1 MITIRHLLEG
11 MSCQHSAI
19 QDIELAGTE
28 IDSRKV
34 IPGSIFFALP
44 GERTDGHD
52 FIADAF
58 SKGALLAVVQKDVSG
73 QFPMVD
79 LSNSMVTTIA
89 AIPEPPFCIRVNDS
103 LKALQQIAAYWR
115 RQLDLRVIG
124 ITGSV
129 GKSSTKELVAEVLS
143 RQYHTHKNPGN
154 YNNEIGLPLTLLN
167 MGEGHQYAVL
177 EMGFYYPGEIT
188 FLCEIALPYMGI
200 VTNIGTVHAERAGS
214 QEEIVKGKTELV
226 QALPSS
232 PEGVAIL
239 NMDDVLVRQMAQKT
253 RAKVVTYGTK
263 EGTDFWASNIH
274 SQGLEGIEFDLYLPG
289 GKTHVQSP
297 LIGRHS
303 VMTCLRAF
311 AAGSLAG
318 VPIEEIKNSLAGAQS
333 QLRMNVY
340 RHATNAIILDDAYNA
355 TPESTLAALDL
366 LAEVEGFHAA
376 VLGDM
381 LELGE
386 YERSGH
392 EKVGER
398 AADCVHVLIAIGP
411 RSKIIVDTA
420 IKSGLPA
427 QKTFW
432 FEDAEQALDT
442 VKKYCSREWVL
453 LVKGSH
459 GMRMDRITTA
469 LKEMQ

>member
-1 MITIRHLLEG
+1 MITFHHLLKASGRQPGE
-11 MSCQHSAI
+11 I
-19 QDIELAGTE
+19 QDFELTGAE

-44 GERTDGHD
+44 GEHTDGHD

-58 SKGALLAVVQKDVSG
+58 SKGALLAVVQKDVSDR
-73 QFPMVD
+73 FPMIDLTESVD
-79 LSNSMVTTIA
+79 ASIA
-89 AIPEPPFCIRVNDS
+89 TVPVPPLCIRVNDS
-103 LKALQQIAAYWR
+103 LKALQQIAAHWR

-143 RQYHTHKNPGN
+143 RKYHTFKNPGN

-188 FLCEIALPYMGI
+188 FLCEIALPQIGI

-214 QEEIVKGKTELV
+214 QAEIVKGKTELV
-226 QALPSS
+226 QALPAS
-232 PEGVAIL
+232 PEGIALL
-239 NMDDVLVRQMAQKT
+239 NWDDALVRPMAQKT
-253 RAKVVTYGTK
+253 SAKVVTYGQK
-263 EGTDFWASNIH
+263 EGADYRALNII
-274 SQGLEGIEFDLYLPG
+274 SKGLEGVEFDITMPG
-289 GKTHVQSP
+289 GEAHIKSP
-297 LIGRHS
+297 LTGRHS

-311 AAGSLAG
+311 AAGNLAG
-318 VPIEEIKNSLAGAQS
+318 VPDEQISKGLAGAQS
-333 QLRMNVY
+333 QLRMSVY
-340 RHATNAIILDDAYNA
+340 RHATGAIILDDAYNA

-366 LAEVEGFHAA
+366 LSEVEGFHLA

-386 YERSGH
+386 YEQSGH

-398 AADCVHVLIAIGP
+398 AAKCAHALIAIGP
-411 RSKIIVDTA
+411 RSKAIVDTA
-420 IKSGLPA
+420 IQSGLPA

-432 FEDAEQALDT
+432 FEDAEQALGT
-442 VKKYCSREWVL
+442 VKKYCSKEWVL

-459 GMRMDRITTA
+459 GMRLDRITTA
-469 LKEMQ
+469 LKEME

>member
-1 MITIRHLLEG
+1 MISIHHMLEALG
-11 MSCQHSAI
+11 CQ
-19 QDIELAGTE
+19 AGTGPDAKLSGAE

-34 IPGSIFFALP
+34 IPGSVFFALR
-44 GERTDGHD
+44 GERTDGHA
-52 FIADAF
+52 FISDAF
-58 SKGALLAVVQKDVSG
+58 GRGALVAVVQQDVSA
-73 QFPMVD
+73 QFPVMD
-79 LSNSMVTTIA
+79 AMEPGNACLAS
-89 AIPEPPFCIRVNDS
+89 IPATPFCIRVNDS
-103 LKALQQIAAYWR
+103 LKAMQQIASHWR
-115 RQLDLRVIG
+115 RRLDLRVIG

-129 GKSSTKELVAEVLS
+129 GKSSTKEMVAEVLS
-143 RQYHTHKNPGN
+143 RKYHTFKNPGN

-167 MGEGHQYAVL
+167 LGEGHQYAVL

-200 VTNIGTVHAERAGS
+200 ITNIGTVHAERAGS

-226 QALPSS
+226 MALPAA
-232 PEGVAIL
+232 PDGIALL
-239 NMDDVLVRQMAQKT
+239 NVDDALVLPMAQKT
-253 RAKVVTYGTK
+253 SARVVTYGTT
-263 EGTDFWASNIH
+263 ESADFRAASIN
-274 SQGLEGIEFDLYLPG
+274 SKALEGIEFDVHMPG
-289 GKTHVQSP
+289 GKTHVKSP

-318 VPIEEIKNSLAGAQS
+318 VPVEEIKQGLARAQS
-333 QLRMNVY
+333 QLRMNIY
-340 RHATNAIILDDAYNA
+340 RHATGAIILDDAYNA

-366 LAEVEGFHAA
+366 LAEVKGFHAA

-392 EKVGER
+392 EKVGKR
-398 AADCVHVLIAIGP
+398 AAECAEVLIAIGP
-411 RSKIIVDTA
+411 RSKTMVDAA
-420 IKSGLPA
+420 IQSGLPT

-432 FEDAEQALDT
+432 FKDAEQALDI
-442 VKKYCSREWVL
+442 VRKYCSKNWVL

-459 GMRMDRITTA
+459 SMRLDRITTA

>member
-1 MITIRHLLEG
+1 MITVHHLIK
-11 MSCQHSAI
+11 AI
-19 QDIELAGTE
+19 GYQPGAVQNFELSGAE
-28 IDSRKV
+28 IDSRKT

-44 GERTDGHD
+44 GERADGHD

-58 SKGALLAVVQKDVSG
+58 SKGALLAIVQKDVSG
-73 QFPMVD
+73 QFPMIDLLNLVD
-79 LSNSMVTTIA
+79 ESIATI
-89 AIPEPPFCIRVNDS
+89 PNLPFCVRVNDS
-103 LKALQQIAAYWR
+103 LKALQQIAAHWR
-115 RQLDLRVIG
+115 RKLDLQVIG

-143 RQYHTHKNPGN
+143 RKYHTYKNPGN

-188 FLCEIALPYMGI
+188 FLCEISLPYMGI

-226 QALPSS
+226 QALPPS
-232 PEGVAIL
+232 PEGIALL
-239 NMDDVLVRQMAQKT
+239 NMDDALVYQMAQKT
-253 RAKVVTYGTK
+253 SARVVTYGTK
-263 EGTDFWASNIH
+263 EGADFQALNIL
-274 SQGLEGIEFDLYLPG
+274 SKGLEGIEFDIVNPSG
-289 GKTHVQSP
+289 VTHVKSP
-297 LIGRHS
+297 LTGRHS

-311 AAGSLAG
+311 TAGSLAG
-318 VPIEEIKNSLAGAQS
+318 VEGEEIKKSLSGAQS
-333 QLRMNVY
+333 QLRMSVY
-340 RHATNAIILDDAYNA
+340 RHASGAIILDDAYNA

-386 YERSGH
+386 YEHSGH

-398 AADCVHVLIAIGP
+398 AAYCAHVLIAIGP
-411 RSKIIVDTA
+411 RSKVIVDQA
-420 IKSGLPA
+420 IQSGLPA
-427 QKTFW
+427 QKTYW

-442 VKKYCSREWVL
+442 VKEYCSKGWAL

-459 GMRMDRITTA
+459 GMRLDRITTA
-469 LKEMQ
+469 LKEME

>member
-1 MITIRHLLEG
+1 MITFHHLLKAAG
-11 MSCQHSAI
+11 CQPGEI
-19 QDIELAGTE
+19 QDFELTGAE

-34 IPGSIFFALP
+34 ISGSIFFALP

-58 SKGALLAVVQKDVSG
+58 IKGALLAIVQKDVSG
-73 QFPMVD
+73 QFPMIDPLISENATLATVP
-79 LSNSMVTTIA
+79 A
-89 AIPEPPFCIRVNDS
+89 PPFCIRVNDS
-103 LKALQQIAAYWR
+103 LKALQQIAAHWR

-143 RQYHTHKNPGN
+143 RKYHTFKNPGN

-167 MGEGHQYAVL
+167 MGGGHQYAVL
-177 EMGFYYPGEIT
+177 EMGFYFPGEIT
-188 FLCEIALPYMGI
+188 FLCEIALPQIGI

-214 QEEIVKGKTELV
+214 QAEIVKGKTELV
-226 QALPSS
+226 QALPPS
-232 PEGVAIL
+232 PEGIALL
-239 NMDDVLVRQMAQKT
+239 NMDDALVHPMAQKT
-253 RAKVVTYGTK
+253 RAKVVTYGLK
-263 EGTDFWASNIH
+263 EGADYRAFKIISK
-274 SQGLEGIEFDLYLPG
+274 GLEGIEFEIAIPG
-289 GKTHVQSP
+289 GEAHIKSP
-297 LIGRHS
+297 LTGRHS

-311 AAGSLAG
+311 AAGSLSG
-318 VPIEEIKNSLAGAQS
+318 VPVEEIRKGLAGAQS
-333 QLRMNVY
+333 QLRMSVY
-340 RHATNAIILDDAYNA
+340 RHATGAIILDDAYNA

-392 EKVGER
+392 ENVGER
-398 AADCVHVLIAIGP
+398 AAYCAHALIAIGP
-411 RSKIIVDTA
+411 RSKAIVDSA
-420 IKSGLPA
+420 IQSGLPA

-442 VKKYCSREWVL
+442 VKKYCSKEWVL

-459 GMRMDRITTA
+459 GMRLDRITTA
-469 LKEMQ
+469 LKEME

>member
-1 MITIRHLLEG
+1 MITIHHLLKAVG
-11 MSCQHSAI
+11 CQPREI
-19 QDIELAGTE
+19 QDFELTGAE
-28 IDSRKV
+28 IDSRKI

-44 GERTDGHD
+44 GEKTDGHD
-52 FIADAF
+52 YISDAF
-58 SKGALLAVVQKDVSG
+58 RKGAPLAIVQKDVSG
-73 QFPMVD
+73 QFPMID
-79 LSNSMVTTIA
+79 LLNLENESIA
-89 AIPEPPFCIRVNDS
+89 TMPNPPFCVRVNDS
-103 LKALQQIAAYWR
+103 LKAMQQIAAHWR

-143 RQYHTHKNPGN
+143 RKYHTYKNPGN

-188 FLCEIALPYMGI
+188 FLCEIALPHMGI

-226 QALPSS
+226 QALPPS
-232 PEGVAIL
+232 PEGIALL
-239 NMDDVLVRQMAQKT
+239 NIDDALVRQMAQKT
-253 RAKVVTYGTK
+253 SAKVVTYGLK
-263 EGTDFWASNIH
+263 EGSDFRALNII
-274 SQGLEGIEFDLYLPG
+274 SKALEGIEFDIAMSDGVAHL
-289 GKTHVQSP
+289 KSP
-297 LIGRHS
+297 LTGLHS

-311 AAGSLAG
+311 AAGSIAG
-318 VPIEEIKNSLAGAQS
+318 VPVEEIRKGLAGAQS

-340 RHATNAIILDDAYNA
+340 RHATGAIILDDAYNA

-398 AADCVHVLIAIGP
+398 AAKCADALIAIGP
-411 RSKIIVDTA
+411 RSKTIVDTA
-420 IKSGLPA
+420 IQNGLP
-427 QKTFW
+427 QQNTFW
-432 FEDAEQALDT
+432 FENAEHALDT
-442 VKKYCSREWVL
+442 VKKYCSKEWVL

-459 GMRMDRITTA
+459 GMRLDRITTA
-469 LKEMQ
+469 LKEME

>member
-1 MITIRHLLEG
+1 MITIHHLLKAVG
-11 MSCQHSAI
+11 RQPGKI
-19 QDIELAGTE
+19 QDFELTGAE

-73 QFPMVD
+73 QFPMID
-79 LSNSMVTTIA
+79 LLNSEDAMLATI
-89 AIPEPPFCIRVNDS
+89 PNPPLCIRVNDS
-103 LKALQQIAAYWR
+103 LKGLQQIAAHWR
-115 RQLDLRVIG
+115 RQLELRVIA

-143 RQYHTHKNPGN
+143 RKYHTYKNPGN

-188 FLCEIALPYMGI
+188 FLCEIALPNMGI

-214 QEEIVKGKTELV
+214 REEIVRGKTELV
-226 QALPSS
+226 KALPAS
-232 PEGVAIL
+232 PEGIALL
-239 NMDDVLVRQMAQKT
+239 NMDDALVRQMAQKT
-253 RAKVVTYGTK
+253 SAKVVTYGQK
-263 EGTDFWASNIH
+263 EGADFRALNIL
-274 SQGLEGIEFDLYLPG
+274 SKGLEGIEFDIAMSEG
-289 GKTHVQSP
+289 EVHVKSP
-297 LIGRHS
+297 LFGRHS

-318 VPIEEIKNSLAGAQS
+318 VPIEEIRKGLAGAQS
-333 QLRMNVY
+333 QLRMSVY
-340 RHATNAIILDDAYNA
+340 RLATGAIILDDAYNA

-366 LAEVEGFHAA
+366 LAEVEGLHLA

-386 YERSGH
+386 YERFGH
-392 EKVGER
+392 ERVGE
-398 AADCVHVLIAIGP
+398 HVANCAHALIAIGP
-411 RSKIIVDTA
+411 RSKAIVDKA
-420 IKSGLPA
+420 IQSGLPA

-442 VKKYCSREWVL
+442 VKGYCSKEWVL

-459 GMRMDRITTA
+459 GMRLDRITTV
-469 LKEMQ
+469 LKEMA